1 MILSLPNE
9 LQRMIINRLPIKS
22 LKNINQT
29 VKEIKELKLTKMLT
43 GWYLECLTG
52 TEGEIS
58 YQRRRIYHEM
68 DRKKGPIYC
77 MYEMMEH
84 LSKMN
89 GDYTVW
95 DTYDTLRHDYQHMLK
110 RRIVLNDN
118 IFDIGLNKSVEKRIL
133 KLQNISRYYYI
144 REILSSKLLRALF

>member
-1 MILSLPNE
+1 ME
-9 LQRMIINRLPIKS
+9 IIG
-22 LKNINQT
+22 
-29 VKEIKELKLTKMLT
+29 V
-43 GWYLECLTG
+43 
-52 TEGEIS
+52 
-58 YQRRRIYHEM
+58 
-68 DRKKGPIYC
+68 
-77 MYEMMEH
+77 
-84 LSKMN
+84 
-89 GDYTVW
+89 